1 MAHVNEKGDQL
12 TCHCKSYPGLRR
24 GDESWGLGPWAL
36 SDFSGKSEEPGQSW
50 VRGLLL
56 WTKRGCLD
64 PWRGI
69 WAVDLPM
76 SLYATAG
83 TWTWRGLG
91 FRHERAQWPSLP
103 HLKQGPVGFLSLL
116 VDGGLEPCRA
126 VAKKV
131 VFGLIW
137 LGLL

>member
-1 MAHVNEKGDQL
+1 MSGSLEGDFG
-12 TCHCKSYPGLRR
+12 S
-24 GDESWGLGPWAL
+24 GP
-36 SDFSGKSEEPGQSW
+36 S
-50 VRGLLL
+50 
-56 WTKRGCLD
+56 
-64 PWRGI
+64 
-69 WAVDLPM
+69 M

-126 VAKKV
+126 VAKRWH
-131 VFGLIW
+131 LA
-137 LGLL
+137 

>member
-1 MAHVNEKGDQL
+1 MQGRGSVIRDVDIKPSTLSLRDLGFFGVGRHSRVNGPCVNEKGDQL

-56 WTKRGCLD
+56 WTKKGCLD

-83 TWTWRGLG
+83 TWTW
-91 FRHERAQWPSLP
+91 
-103 HLKQGPVGFLSLL
+103 KGP
-116 VDGGLEPCRA
+116 
-126 VAKKV
+126 
-131 VFGLIW
+131 W
-137 LGLL
+137 L